1 MQLLRLARVV
11 FGIPVGALA
20 AKAGISVREVSRIER
35 GDVRPKPDTLDAID
49 AAFVA
54 LIRAR
59 FGAGRMS
66 ALIEIEATAPAGIGL
81 PCGPR

>member
-1 MQLLRLARVV
+1 MSACVRSSPLRLARVV

-20 AKAGISVREVSRIER
+20 AKAGISAREVSRIER

-54 LIRAR
+54 LVRAR
-59 FGAGRMS
+59 FGVELGR
-66 ALIEIEATAPAGIGL
+66 
-81 PCGPR
+81 